1 MQNLDEPIKGIG
13 IPEVARACG
22 VSERAVING
31 SKMAFSLRLNF
42 LGKQD
47 TPQKLKKFLG
57 VSFKQLIYLK

>member
-1 MQNLDEPIKGIG
+1 MQILMSRLKVSASQKLLGLAEL
-13 IPEVARACG
+13 AR
-22 VSERAVING
+22 EQFING

-57 VSFKQLIYLK
+57 GSFKQLIYLK